1 MPKNPLCMHFPFVQ
15 LGASS
20 FCTMK
25 KVGFKLVLIFPFL
38 MSSCRRSCR
47 IYTGPQ
53 VKGDEEISGEGSA
66 WKFSLKTGKRLR
78 LNWTK
83 TRKNKTGQD

>member
-1 MPKNPLCMHFPFVQ
+1 MPENQLLVHFPLVR

-20 FCTMK
+20 FCMMK

-38 MSSCRRSCR
+38 MSSCRGSCR

-53 VKGDEEISGEGSA
+53 VKRDKEISGEGDR
-66 WKFSLKTGKRLR
+66 G
-78 LNWTK
+78 
-83 TRKNKTGQD
+83 